1 MKIFSQLYRLGSIIL
16 TAVLFTVIIPGS
28 TRADEYKW
36 LKTNK
41 YEKIFVYT
49 DFSECGVMAD
59 RLNESVKRILMH
71 ADIKPTISNSLVF
84 QTINIAGKSVREML
98 DDDLTSDHKIIMYIT
113 GKCIEYN
120 SVYIYHFDIH
130 FGIIDKNISEALL
143 YSSPQHSVM
152 GADTTSGMDRKF
164 RQLMEDAVADYLS
177 ANAAKPK

>member
-1 MKIFSQLYRLGSIIL
+1 MKVFSRLYTLGSIIL
-16 TAVLFTVIIPGS
+16 SAVLFTVIIPGN
-28 TRADEYKW
+28 TKANEYKW

-41 YEKIFVYT
+41 YEKLFVYT
-49 DFSECGVMAD
+49 DFSECDAIAD
-59 RLNESVKRILMH
+59 RLNESVKRILLH
-71 ADIKPTISNSLVF
+71 SDIKPTISNSLAF
-84 QTINIAGKSVREML
+84 QTINIGGKSIREVL
-98 DDDLTSDHKIIMYIT
+98 DDELTSDHKIIMYIT

-120 SVYIYHFDIH
+120 SVYIYQFDIH